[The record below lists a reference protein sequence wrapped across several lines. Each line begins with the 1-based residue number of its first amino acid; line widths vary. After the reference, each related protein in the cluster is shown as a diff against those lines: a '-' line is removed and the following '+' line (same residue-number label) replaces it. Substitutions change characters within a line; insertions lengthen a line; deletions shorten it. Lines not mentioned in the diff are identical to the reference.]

1 MVGRGGPDNNDAD
14 ARAPVAQSLN
24 EALKNPLILIFL
36 GALSGG
42 TGTTFFVDDSD
53 RFRGADA
60 LALEARIDR
69 RLKPLERHIESAEA
83 WKDVIRNCAHDCA
96 RCQEDVI
103 ELRESVR
110 R

>member
-24 EALKNPLILIFL
+24 EALKNPLILILL

-60 LALEARIDR
+60 LALEARVNL
-69 RLKPLERHIESAEA
+69 RLKPIERHVETAEG
-83 WKDVIRNCAHDCA
+83 WKDLIRGCVHDCA
-96 RCQEDVI
+96 RCQEDLS
-103 ELRESVR
+103 ELRESNR